1 MIGNSY
7 LGRFC
12 IFRSFCVKNQ
22 SNYKPEATSD
32 TYQPYN
38 QSRDG
43 AHVQSGRLSK
53 SNEMLDYGYNPQA
66 ENDYFR

>member
-1 MIGNSY
+1 M
-7 LGRFC
+7 FATVAMF
-12 IFRSFCVKNQ
+12 IFSEVFCVKNQ
-22 SNYKPEATSD
+22 RNYKPEATSD
-32 TYQPYN
+32 TYRQYN